1 MSKFEHSQLANFAQP
16 ASDTEEFK
24 MGNARNAILKAL
36 STSNILKHNKHEM
49 FE

>member
-16 ASDTEEFK
+16 ASDTEELK
-24 MGNARNAILKAL
+24 MGNAILKAV